1 MKSHQETKHVK
12 KRILVVMLPWLH
24 RWQIYKFVEGL
35 LTAFSHM
42 MALSFFVCLFVFH
55 FEWVCSKKKMIW
67 SSLMAQIQHCHCHG
81 VDSIPGLGT
90 SACHECSQ
98 NQREMPASIPVG
110 QSLFLVLPA
119 RTSCL
124 KQRHRKGLLILS
136 MISTLL
142 LLVLSGVA
150 GKPPSKMTYPAL
162 FFHPAHWMPP
172 ESL

>member
-1 MKSHQETKHVK
+1 MAALKGYWDPASLFCKQGHRVTG
-12 KRILVVMLPWLH
+12 KRDFVQALKLKALSQISREATPELPWGNCRNCFVSLLWFPAWELLH
-24 RWQIYKFVEGL
+24 VMSAAKTREKCQPVFL
-35 LTAFSHM
+35 L
-42 MALSFFVCLFVFH
+42 
-55 FEWVCSKKKMIW
+55 
-67 SSLMAQIQHCHCHG
+67 
-81 VDSIPGLGT
+81 
-90 SACHECSQ
+90 
-98 NQREMPASIPVG
+98 G

-119 RTSCL
+119 CTSCM